1 MPGFLVH
8 QGANVV
14 CTHMGQATPV
24 TPFPRVKVSGQPI
37 VVQTSLYSVAGCTMP
52 PPPNGNGPCVSAQWM
67 SVATRVRANNVP
79 VVLQDSQALC
89 SPTGTPLTI
98 ITTQT
103 RVRGM

>member
-37 VVQTSLYSVAGCTMP
+37 D
-52 PPPNGNGPCVSAQWM
+52 
-67 SVATRVRANNVP
+67 
-79 VVLQDSQALC
+79 VVLRNETSMV
-89 SPTGTPLTI
+89 S
-98 ITTQT
+98 
-103 RVRGM
+103 